1 MKFTCLL
8 LTQPF
13 LYNGYNSTGTKNW
26 DSLLDP
32 LDQSLRQLILRCGD
46 FCQAATAK
54 SSFFEKVILEHTS
67 DYEVTSFLY
76 ATARRSLP
84 PRFAPPL
91 TGLLPR
97 PTSADMLF
105 RGPEQNGSGL
115 KVVEA
120 GSTYTSD
127 SKDEEGYCKVMLGWL
142 TIYTS
147 DHPES
152 SNLGATEAVLAA
164 YYIAENDSSDDVPVT
179 AIVFG
184 CPQEDYRGMWIYEPT
199 L

>member
-1 MKFTCLL
+1 MKVFGVHDHHSTTTDIKETNSTSLTLFLSTTVTCLL

-32 LDQSLRQLILRCGD
+32 LDQSRRQLILRCGD

-97 PTSADMLF
+97 SQASSVRSTWFWEGRVGFMS
-105 RGPEQNGSGL
+105 GSMFWELGL
-115 KVVEA
+115 
-120 GSTYTSD
+120 
-127 SKDEEGYCKVMLGWL
+127 LQL
-142 TIYTS
+142 TCCSVDRNRT
-147 DHPES
+147 
-152 SNLGATEAVLAA
+152 VL
-164 YYIAENDSSDDVPVT
+164 V
-179 AIVFG
+179 
-184 CPQEDYRGMWIYEPT
+184 
-199 L
+199 